1 MKIVKV
7 LKETTYY
14 LDDDNIKNFAEDE
27 GVSVEEMKDMLDKG
41 EVDVYDI
48 YYYCNHYDCEIFD
61 YKAVEG

>member
-14 LDDDNIKNFAEDE
+14 LDDDSIKSFADHE
-27 GVSVEEMKDMLDKG
+27 GVSVEEMEDMIDKG

-48 YYYCNHYDCEIFD
+48 YYHCNHYDSEIID
-61 YKAVEG
+61 YKVLEG